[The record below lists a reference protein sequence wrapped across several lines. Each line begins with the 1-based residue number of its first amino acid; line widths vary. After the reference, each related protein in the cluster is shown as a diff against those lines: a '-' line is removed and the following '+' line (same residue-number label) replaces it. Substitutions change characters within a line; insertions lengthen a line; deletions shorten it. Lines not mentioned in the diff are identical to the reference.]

1 MSQMINSLEQLENGT
16 PSDKIIEIKSIYKN
30 GKTTVQPVK
39 DPLTGWFRGVERLS
53 EDDKRHKKFWAEP
66 TSKFTLQEGT
76 TFDLSREEHR
86 VIWEWV
92 KHQPCLAMSY
102 EECQVR
108 PEAEFYIHIRGA
120 EAQKRVSNKKLK
132 AKALELVL
140 RDNASNYTLRSKLLG
155 VNMDGEKDIDVV
167 LDFLLDMADKDPAK
181 VIRVYEDKLISLR
194 MLLISALE
202 KGIVTLDPAGAY
214 RYGNTYLGMT
224 EDTAVDW
231 LNNPENKQVVQ
242 MLEKEV
248 NPEYF
253 KTKEAAKKGESTS
266 SPEEL
271 TR

>member
-39 DPLTGWFRGVERLS
+39 DPLTGWYKGVERLS

-66 TSKFTLQEGT
+66 HSKYVLKEGVF
-76 TFDLSREEHR
+76 FDLSREEHK

-102 EECQVR
+102 EECQMR
-108 PEAEFYIHIRGA
+108 PEAEFYVHVRGA
-120 EAQKRVSNKKLK
+120 EAQKRVGNKKLK

-140 RDNASNYTLRSKLLG
+140 RDNPTNYTLRSKLLG
-155 VNMDGEKDIDVV
+155 VNMDGEKDLDVV
-167 LDFLLDMADKDPAK
+167 LDFLLDMADKSPER
-181 VIRVYEDKLISLR
+181 VIKVYEDKLISLR
-194 MLLISALE
+194 MLIISALE
-202 KGIVTLDPAGAY
+202 KGVISIDPAGAY
-214 RYGNTYLGMT
+214 RYGQVYLGMT
-224 EDTAVDW
+224 EDTAIDW
-231 LNNPENKQVVQ
+231 LNNPENKHTVQ

-253 KTKEAAKKGESTS
+253 KAKDAVKKGESTS
-266 SPEEL
+266 PPEEL
-271 TR
+271 SR